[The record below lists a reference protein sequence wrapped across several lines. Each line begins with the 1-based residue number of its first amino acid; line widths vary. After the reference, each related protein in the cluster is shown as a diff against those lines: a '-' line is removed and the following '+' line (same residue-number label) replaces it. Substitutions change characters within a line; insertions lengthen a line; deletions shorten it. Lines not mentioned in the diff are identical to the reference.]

1 MGNLES
7 FIGRMPPDE
16 APRTDEVQHAAI
28 LRLAHATIGLSKV
41 APRLSELA
49 ATRQAEA
56 ERQAERVKGIAEMAQ
71 RMSATLEQAVRQLRL
86 SSGEIGELSDF
97 IRRIADETRLIAFNT
112 GVAAARA
119 GAEGRVFTVLA
130 NEIRTLSE
138 NTATATR
145 GVLGKVERLQ
155 ESTLRA
161 SQAVGLEDERQ
172 PQAVKRGTTGLAWLL
187 ERMGE
192 ASDNATLQATEA
204 RELNG
209 LGTSL
214 RDLSEQM
221 IRSVGAFRLDA
232 HSRVEQAIGDLCAN
246 VDLRSGD
253 PGRQARA
260 LRSAVEHC
268 RFAELAY
275 ATDERGIQV
284 TENIARKGFR
294 AAYGASGLHKNWSQ
308 RRWFQG
314 ALQTPGVFL
323 SEIYR
328 SAATDEFC
336 LTASSTFS
344 GTNGEIAGVAALD
357 VNFSEILAT

>member
-1 MGNLES
+1 MGKSETFVDGMLQ
-7 FIGRMPPDE
+7 
-16 APRTDEVQHAAI
+16 TDAECTEPVQRAAI

-41 APRLSELA
+41 APRLGKLA
-49 ATRQAEA
+49 ATRHAEA
-56 ERQAERVKGIAEMAQ
+56 ERQAERVKGIAQMAQ
-71 RMSATLEQAVRQLRL
+71 QMSATLEQTVRQLRV
-86 SSGEIGELSDF
+86 SSGEIGELSDL

-119 GAEGRVFTVLA
+119 GAEGREFTVLA

-138 NTATATR
+138 NTAAATR

-161 SQAVGLEDERQ
+161 SQAVGLQDKRHG
-172 PQAVKRGTTGLAWLL
+172 QAEKAGATGLAWLL
-187 ERMGE
+187 ERMDE
-192 ASDNATLQATEA
+192 ANVSAGQQATEA
-204 RELNG
+204 RELNT

-232 HSRVEQAIGDLCAN
+232 HGRVEQLIGNLCADA
-246 VDLRSGD
+246 DLRSGD
-253 PGRQARA
+253 PVRQTRA
-260 LRSAVEHC
+260 LRIAVDSC
-268 RFAELAY
+268 RFVELAY
-275 ATDERGIQV
+275 VTDERGCQV

-294 AAYGASGLHKNWSQ
+294 AAYGASGLHKDWSQ
-308 RRWFQG
+308 RHWFRG
-314 ALQTPGVFL
+314 ALQTIGVCL

-336 LTASSTFS
+336 LTASSSFS
-344 GTNGEIAGVAALD
+344 GANGDVAGVVALD